1 MYKQCFKYINNKHSQ
16 GGFCNIAT
24 DFAFVSLLPYAKTEN
39 TENIQVLSL
48 AQVWYGYHRPT
59 KNIFKI
65 QENDHLCCSS

>member
-1 MYKQCFKYINNKHSQ
+1 MYKHCFKYINNKHSQ

-48 AQVWYGYHRPT
+48 AEV
-59 KNIFKI
+59 
-65 QENDHLCCSS
+65 